1 MFTETFFVGLYSA
14 LMGFVLA
21 VINLLYR
28 SKCKEVDICCIKI
41 VRDIQIEEE
50 LDLQQIRPN
59 PIQSQNTLLLIFTC
73 IHSCLLKHLDMFIY
87 LSFYLFLIDPVYY

>member
-41 VRDIQIEEE
+41 VRDIRIEEE

-59 PIQSQNTLLLIFTC
+59 PIQSQNTL
-73 IHSCLLKHLDMFIY
+73 
-87 LSFYLFLIDPVYY
+87 

>member
-28 SKCKEVDICCIKI
+28 SKCKEVDICCIKV
-41 VRDIQIEEE
+41 VRDIRIEEE

-59 PIQSQNTLLLIFTC
+59 PIQSQNNL
-73 IHSCLLKHLDMFIY
+73 
-87 LSFYLFLIDPVYY
+87 

>member
-1 MFTETFFVGLYSA
+1 MYTETFFVGLYSA

-28 SKCKEVDICCIKI
+28 SKCKEVDICCIKV

-59 PIQSQNTLLLIFTC
+59 PIQSQNTL
-73 IHSCLLKHLDMFIY
+73 
-87 LSFYLFLIDPVYY
+87 

>member
-41 VRDIQIEEE
+41 VRDIHIEEE

-59 PIQSQNTLLLIFTC
+59 PIQSNNTL
-73 IHSCLLKHLDMFIY
+73 
-87 LSFYLFLIDPVYY
+87 

>member
-1 MFTETFFVGLYSA
+1 MMTETFYVGLYSA

-28 SKCKEVDICCIKI
+28 SKCKEVDICCIKV
-41 VRDIQIEEE
+41 VRDIRIEEE

-59 PIQSQNTLLLIFTC
+59 PIQSQNNL
-73 IHSCLLKHLDMFIY
+73 
-87 LSFYLFLIDPVYY
+87 

>member
-14 LMGFVLA
+14 LMGFILA

-28 SKCKEVDICCIKI
+28 SKCKKVDICCIEI

-59 PIQSQNTLLLIFTC
+59 PIQSQNTL
-73 IHSCLLKHLDMFIY
+73 
-87 LSFYLFLIDPVYY
+87 

>member
-41 VRDIQIEEE
+41 VRDIRIEEE

-59 PIQSQNTLLLIFTC
+59 PIQSQNNL
-73 IHSCLLKHLDMFIY
+73 
-87 LSFYLFLIDPVYY
+87 